1 MSAVA
6 EAPLDHASCPV
17 MKLERTLSGAMAPSA
32 EAPQAEAQQQ
42 PKRRSREEVP
52 PPQNER
58 LIKAYH
64 RLRSSWQYEATGK
77 VATAAVLSHL
87 KVGRAPGGARLRLPA
102 EAACVHAA
110 PRPAL
115 PCPAGGAPHLVA
127 PADHLPTPPPPAHS
141 PLSPGQQDQ
150 PRRAGGHQGTRH
162 GAHQVRRGGGACCA
176 ALRWRGGGAEGQAGW
191 GDGSGG
197 PAAAAGRTGR
207 GGDGGVGGGR
217 QGGLQCSSARG
228 GCARQSLRPPAAPAA
243 HAEHLPG
250 AHSQLLFTSPRLP
263 PPL

>member
-58 LIKAYH
+58 PIKAYH

-127 PADHLPTPPPPAHS
+127 PADHLPTPPPPR
-141 PLSPGQQDQ
+141 PLPSVPRPAGSATAG
-150 PRRAGGHQGTRH
+150 RRASRH
-162 GAHQVRRGGGACCA
+162 TAWRSSGASWWWCVLRCA
-176 ALRWRGGGAEGQAGW
+176 AL
-191 GDGSGG
+191 
-197 PAAAAGRTGR
+197 AGRGR
-207 GGDGGVGGGR
+207 GGAGGVGRWVRRASSSGR
-217 QGGLQCSSARG
+217 QDGPGG
-228 GCARQSLRPPAAPAA
+228 
-243 HAEHLPG
+243 
-250 AHSQLLFTSPRLP
+250 
-263 PPL
+263 